1 MAKQQT
7 FSMKDLPCEKVV
19 VFKDRAEV
27 KRLVVTRL
35 NKGENELVISGVTNS
50 IDRDSVRVEGHGKAT
65 VLDVV
70 CQSKRVDSDKATDNT
85 TERIKELKNE
95 LDRLESQQNINRC
108 QTLFKD
114 TILGLFNHLFEQ
126 CSGPNWKKSTDK

>member
-1 MAKQQT
+1 MAANKQT
-7 FSMKDLPCEKVV
+7 FSMKELPFEKVV

-27 KRLVVTRL
+27 KRLVKTRL
-35 NKGENELVISGVTNS
+35 NKGETEIVLTDVTNS

-70 CQSKRVDSDKATDNT
+70 CQSKRVDSDKAASNT

-95 LDRLESQQNINRC
+95 LDQLESQQTVNR
-108 QTLFKD
+108 
-114 TILGLFNHLFEQ
+114 FNFHL
-126 CSGPNWKKSTDK
+126 